1 MIEIEGLIRL
11 LAEAPAEDAPMT
23 RPKELLD
30 RVAIERVAQE
40 GVVQPGPAVPNA
52 KVNTAQTVTGAR
64 PEPNPSP
71 QVSGVPSKFNFRQP
85 SSGPTANPI
94 QQIQSEGQ
102 TAKATQSQR
111 TTGATA
117 DPKTGMPSMDM
128 PVKVMAPETFMGRVA
143 TPKILEAIAG
153 MPAERRQRETVVG
166 VASPSPKTQVT
177 ISVPPAFPIDP
188 KEAFSIVDEQLELPP
203 RQDRINPREIRANL
217 DDLQLESTEAFVARS
232 YQNNEGAS
240 SELDRYY
247 L

>member
-11 LAEAPAEDAPMT
+11 LAEAPSEDAPMT

-52 KVNTAQTVTGAR
+52 KASPSQTITGV
-64 PEPNPSP
+64 
-71 QVSGVPSKFNFRQP
+71 QSKFNFQQP
-85 SSGPTANPI
+85 AMGAPASLLQP
-94 QQIQSEGQ
+94 
-102 TAKATQSQR
+102 QR

-117 DPKTGMPSMDM
+117 DPNTGMPSIDM
-128 PVKVMAPETFMGRVA
+128 PVKVMSPETFMGRVA

-153 MPAERRQRETVVG
+153 MPAERRQQETVIG
-166 VASPSPKTQVT
+166 VASPSPRAQVT

-203 RQDRINPREIRANL
+203 RQTSTPVREIRANL
-217 DDLQLESTEAFVARS
+217 DDLKLESTEAFVARS
-232 YQNNEGAS
+232 YQGNEGAS

>member
-40 GVVQPGPAVPNA
+40 GVVQSGPVVPNA

-64 PEPNPSP
+64 PEPNPS
-71 QVSGVPSKFNFRQP
+71 QQLSGVPSRFNFQTP
-85 SSGPTANPI
+85 LSGPIANPI
-94 QQIQSEGQ
+94 QQIQMEGQ
-102 TAKATQSQR
+102 AAKATQPQR

-166 VASPSPKTQVT
+166 VASPNPRTQVT

-188 KEAFSIVDEQLELPP
+188 KEAFSTVDGQLELPP
-203 RQDRINPREIRANL
+203 RQDPINPREIRANL

-240 SELDRYY
+240 SDLDRYY